1 MSEYVIETKQLTKV
15 YGDQTA
21 VNAVNLHV
29 KRGQI
34 YGLLGRNGAGKTT
47 IMKMILGLTPITSG
61 EADIFGKNIKGQE
74 KRVYPRIGAIIE
86 TPGFYPN
93 LTGTEN
99 LEIFAK
105 LRGTAAPNAV
115 KNALEV
121 VGLPYKD
128 KKLFGKYSLGMKQRL
143 GIANAILHD
152 SELLILDEPTNGLDP
167 IGIAEVRDFIK
178 DLSVERGKTI
188 LISSHILSEIQLL
201 ADDIGIIDYGVLLEE
216 SSMGE
221 LEKKNSKYIMLQVSD
236 VSKAAL
242 ILERQFQLKN
252 YSMQDDHTLRLYDT
266 SLDRYGMQEG
276 IEKRNFLLTAILI
289 LCNWQWIM
297 ELGLLHFLLYQREYI
312 VSRLSWQRRLQYIQ

>member
-99 LEIFAK
+99 LEIFAR

-152 SELLILDEPTNGLDP
+152 PELLILDEPTNGLDP

-201 ADDIGIIDYGVLLEE
+201 ADDIGIIDHGVLLEE

-252 YSMQDDHTLRLYDT
+252 YS
-266 SLDRYGMQEG
+266 
-276 IEKRNFLLTAILI
+276 
-289 LCNWQWIM
+289 
-297 ELGLLHFLLYQREYI
+297 
-312 VSRLSWQRRLQYIQ
+312 V